1 MVDDFSNLKRPKHP
15 MPDFVQAALI
25 ERGLMDAYHARPAY
39 QQNDYLG
46 WIAKAKREET
56 KLKRLAQMLDELEAG
71 GVYMKMQHP
80 ASVATGKSG
89 AGG

>member
-1 MVDDFSNLKRPKHP
+1 MESNFSNLKRPQHP
-15 MPDFVQAALI
+15 IPDFVQAALI

-56 KLKRLAQMLDELEAG
+56 KLKRLTQMLNELEAG
-71 GVYMKMQHP
+71 GVYMKMKHP
-80 ASVATGKSG
+80 ASSRSKSS
-89 AGG
+89 

>member
-1 MVDDFSNLKRPKHP
+1 MNSDFSNLKRPKHP
-15 MPDFVQAALI
+15 IPDFVQTALI
-25 ERGLMDAYHARPAY
+25 ERSLMDAYHARPAY

-71 GVYMKMQHP
+71 GVYMKMPHP